1 MVLRRSS
8 SHQQMAL
15 SHCIASWRQIG
26 KFLCKYILVFRRLCA
41 FINNDLNGAQTSLS
55 CEKSI
60 AVCYAC
66 WLYMLYVV
74 QVKSAILLLTLSYHI
89 NLEYHSIAFLCWCAI
104 KKLLPHSLTVT
115 NTWYQWWCDN
125 CSHCQ
130 CHYILWRLLHN
141 HTLARYCESVVRA
154 TMQVSGE
161 TQNLNPTTPNPHMWV
176 AGVIK
181 ICRDDY
187 VMDPCAKVR
196 HDLPRG
202 FVSMHAWLCT
212 PNCTPK
218 GISLL
223 GVLATCYS
231 QGRWTAFDAKYAK
244 TRFHARMC
252 LFGVANIKSNI

>member
-89 NLEYHSIAFLCWCAI
+89 NLEWHSIAFLCWCAI

-161 TQNLNPTTPNPHMWV
+161 TQNLNPTTPNPP
-176 AGVIK
+176 
-181 ICRDDY
+181 Y
-187 VMDPCAKVR
+187 VGCGSHKNLQRWLR
-196 HDLPRG
+196 HGPMCESSSRSAQG
-202 FVSMHAWLCT
+202 F
-212 PNCTPK
+212 
-218 GISLL
+218 
-223 GVLATCYS
+223 
-231 QGRWTAFDAKYAK
+231 
-244 TRFHARMC
+244 RFHACVTLHTKLHTKRY
-252 LFGVANIKSNI
+252 